1 MREAIRRAAKE
12 ELALLELDIKGL
24 KERAILDAAANRL
37 QEPEELRIAVQKLE
51 RAAKLLQDAGIQV
64 CESPAEIGETVESI
78 LG

>member
-1 MREAIRRAAKE
+1 MPQWLRPDGFAVREAIRRAAKE

-64 CESPAEIGETVESI
+64 
-78 LG
+78 